1 MKLQKKRF
9 VIVLLLITVYLII
22 VSKINFDENVV
33 NFFLFYFTIVRLKF
47 FEKGRF
53 FAKSPRIS

>member
-22 VSKINFDENVV
+22 ISKINFDENVV
-33 NFFLFYFTIVRLKF
+33 NFFLFYLVFPLIITELILFISRIF
-47 FEKGRF
+47 FKR
-53 FAKSPRIS
+53 